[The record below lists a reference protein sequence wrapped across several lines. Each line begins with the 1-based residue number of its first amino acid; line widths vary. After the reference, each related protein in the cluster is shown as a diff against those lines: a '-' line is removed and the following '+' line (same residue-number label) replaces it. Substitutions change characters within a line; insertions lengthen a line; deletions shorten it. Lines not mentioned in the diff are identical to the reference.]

1 MKIIPA
7 IDMIE
12 GKCVRLVQG
21 AYECQIKY
29 ADDPTEVAKS
39 FEAEGLKY
47 VHIVDLDGAKARSP
61 KNLKVVERIAA
72 LTQLK
77 IDFGGGIQE
86 KTDLVSAFDAGANK
100 VTLGS
105 IAATRRENALAWLD
119 EYGPGRLILGAD
131 CKNGLIKTSGWTED
145 SGLDVIPF
153 ISDFAKAG
161 FSEVICTDISKDGM
175 LNGPSID
182 LYKKILTSADVELIA
197 SGGVKNE
204 SDLLQLQRIGC
215 AGAIVGRA
223 IYEGTINLK
232 TLSELC

>member
-7 IDMIE
+7 IDIID

-21 AYECQIKY
+21 AYESRIQY
-29 ADDPTEVAKS
+29 ANNPVEVAKS
-39 FEAEGLKY
+39 FEAEGLQF
-47 VHIVDLDGAKARSP
+47 VHIVDLDGAKSRSP
-61 KNLKVVERIAA
+61 KNLKLVERIA
-72 LTQLK
+72 TTTSLK

-86 KTDLVSAFDAGANK
+86 KIHLSSAFEAGASK

-105 IAATRRENALAWLD
+105 IAATQRETTLSWLS
-119 EYGPGRLILGAD
+119 EFGSERLVLGAD
-131 CKNGLIKTSGWTED
+131 CREGLIKTSGWTED
-145 SGLDVIPF
+145 SGLDVLSF
-153 ISDFAKAG
+153 IDEYQKAG
-161 FSEVICTDISKDGM
+161 FTEVICTDIAKDGM

-182 LYKKILTSADVELIA
+182 LYRKIIASSNVKLIA

-204 SDLLQLQRIGC
+204 SDLLALKGIGC

-232 TLSELC
+232 TLSDLC